1 MFFWFSNQP
10 RANLCIDHICC
21 FVQSLVFLSSIPSV
35 AAALRYQPGQLL
47 LLIRGLFQVNQLEP
61 IGHLCLWFPTEHC
74 FLRST
79 VIAGNLASELSGSV
93 RSQIVILS
101 KIGVF
106 TESRLKVFKVGGA
119 WHSKNPLFKLY
130 QLCPKHNQADRKWG
144 QHRKICSL
152 REERDGGAG
161 ESERA
166 LSQILN
172 CLNKEPKALISK
184 YTCQRRLSQRI
195 CGAL

>member
-10 RANLCIDHICC
+10 KANLCIDHICY

-35 AAALRYQPGQLL
+35 AAALRQQPGQLL
-47 LLIRGLFQVNQLEP
+47 VLIRGLFQVNQLEP

-106 TESRLKVFKVGGA
+106 TESRLKVSKVGGA
-119 WHSKNPLFKLY
+119 RHSKT
-130 QLCPKHNQADRKWG
+130 LCLSFISCVRNTIRQT
-144 QHRKICSL
+144 
-152 REERDGGAG
+152 
-161 ESERA
+161 ESEDNIGRFVHWEKRGMGERERA
-166 LSQILN
+166 RELYH
-172 CLNKEPKALISK
+172 K
-184 YTCQRRLSQRI
+184 Y
-195 CGAL
+195 